1 MKRCIF
7 VTSNQN
13 NPNHYMKYKLLCLFV
28 LLSFSLSDL
37 YADIELSSK
46 QMRTSDGLPSNS
58 VRCMFQDSKGFLWL
72 GTLDGL
78 TRYDGN
84 TFLTYQ
90 LESGKHDQI
99 SLADNRIKHVAEDK
113 NGFLWI
119 KTVPELFSCYDL
131 QKACFVDFTGT
142 GSDGENYSEIFMSSN
157 GDVWLWHRRN
167 GVRQIVCEDDRT
179 MTSVKFRTKFGNLP
193 DDRIKFINEDSSGR
207 IWIGTMQGLAS
218 VYKGKVEFIDRKL
231 NFSSSFPHGE
241 DMYFLTKSG
250 DVYRCVNGS
259 KKIDCLASLSAIAG
273 NTSVSTHS
281 LIKDKWVIFT
291 SSEGVYEFDF
301 QNFQITPCREL
312 KINNG
317 KVIHDNYGDCWAYNN
332 TGRIYYINSKSGEI
346 KDFQL
351 IPEEKMK
358 YIDYERYHVVRDD
371 RGIVW
376 ISTYGNGLFTYDI
389 QEDRLEHFVSE
400 GKNAGP
406 IGSDFLLCLMKDRT
420 GGIWVSSEYS
430 GLSHISISNKG
441 ITHVYPESPDVFDRS
456 NTIRLLTKMSNGDIW
471 AGTRRGGLYNYDS
484 HLKTKID
491 NHYLPYNIYA
501 ISEDSRG
508 NIWMG
513 TRGDGLKIGDTW
525 YKRDPSNLFALSHS
539 NIYSILRDKKNRM
552 WVGTFGGGLE
562 LAEPTEKGQYK
573 FRHFFQGKKYG
584 LQIVRVMTEDEKGM
598 IWMGTSEGI
607 CIFHPDSLIANEDNY
622 HLFSY
627 TDGNFCSNEIRCLF
641 RDSKGRMWVGTSGAG
656 LNLCELT
663 DDCQSLKYTH
673 YGIAE
678 GLVNNM
684 VQSILEDHSGQ
695 LWIATE
701 YGISRFNPNS
711 HSFEN
716 YFFSSYTLGN
726 VYSENSA
733 CMGADGKLIFGT
745 NYGLTII
752 DPKKIPTERLLSPI
766 VITGLSVNGIQVKP
780 NMPGSP
786 LQESLAYSDKI
797 TLKYFQ
803 NSFMLDFSTLDYSD
817 NGQIKY
823 MYWLENYDKGWNVPS
838 SLSFATYKY
847 LEPGSY
853 IFHVKYCD
861 GAGIW
866 NDTETTLKIVIVP
879 PFWKTNWAMLG
890 YFILILIALYF
901 TYRIIFNFNRLR
913 NRINVEK
920 QLTEYK
926 LVFFTNISHE
936 FRTPLTLILGQ
947 IEVLMQMDLGTTIYN
962 RILRIYKNAWHMR
975 NLISELLDFRKQEQG
990 YLKLKVEEQNL
1001 VTFTRQIYMCFYE
1014 YAQKKEITYR
1024 FDNVEETISV
1034 WFDSKQLQKVI
1045 FNLLSN
1051 AFKYTPNKGSIR
1063 VEVRMLASQAIV
1075 SVCDTGVGIPEEH
1088 ISKIFERFYQTD
1100 NSSSF
1105 TLGTG
1110 IGLALAKG
1118 IMNMHHGK
1126 IDVES
1131 TVGKGTKFT
1140 LSLPLGNRHFSDEE
1154 MATVESRESVII
1166 SEAVPMLP
1174 FEQIMDVEE
1183 EKTKVQENIKEED
1196 KPIILLVDDNEELLS
1211 MLEDLFL
1218 PIYKVYIAHDGR
1230 EGLEMAR
1237 QIQPDLIISDVMM
1250 PEMSGKELCYK
1261 IKTNVE
1267 LSHISVVLLTAQT
1280 SVEYVVEGLMFG
1292 ADDYVTKPFN
1302 VKVLIARCN
1311 NLIKNKKRLIA
1322 HYAGKTI
1329 TESPVTEAIN
1339 ERDKELLA
1347 KCVNIIKE
1355 NFENPAFD
1363 VTALASE
1370 LCVGRSK
1377 LYMQFKQMTGLTPNE
1392 FILKIKLDEAMSL
1405 LKNHPELNISEISIR
1420 LGFSSPR
1427 YFSKSFKAFFGVAPQ
1442 TVRSRKKE

>member
-1 MKRCIF
+1 MEDCGFVQREVNCYNADTGIFTRYQHRKGDASSVGSNNLKSIFYRKENERLYVGAHLGGIF
-7 VTSNQN
+7 VLDLKSNKGHTLHNIVGDPTSLPHEIVNDIQEYKDGLALLTQGGVAFMDPVTEKFSPLSN
-13 NPNHYMKYKLLCLFV
+13 DVNVRKLLNKR
-28 LLSFSLSDL
+28 
-37 YADIELSSK
+37 YAFE
-46 QMRTSDGLPSNS
+46 
-58 VRCMFQDSKGFLWL
+58 
-72 GTLDGL
+72 
-78 TRYDGN
+78 
-84 TFLTYQ
+84 TFLID
-90 LESGKHDQI
+90 S
-99 SLADNRIKHVAEDK
+99 
-113 NGFLWI
+113 
-119 KTVPELFSCYDL
+119 
-131 QKACFVDFTGT
+131 
-142 GSDGENYSEIFMSSN
+142 
-157 GDVWLWHRRN
+157 
-167 GVRQIVCEDDRT
+167 RQR
-179 MTSVKFRTKFGNLP
+179 M
-193 DDRIKFINEDSSGR
+193 
-207 IWIGTMQGLAS
+207 WLAS
-218 VYKGKVEFIDRKL
+218 VNGGVICVDLPSSKITEYAMDTNNPSSIGRFKVV
-231 NFSSSFPHGE
+231 H
-241 DMYFLTKSG
+241 
-250 DVYRCVNGS
+250 
-259 KKIDCLASLSAIAG
+259 
-273 NTSVSTHS
+273 
-281 LIKDKWVIFT
+281 IF
-291 SSEGVYEFDF
+291 
-301 QNFQITPCREL
+301 
-312 KINNG
+312 
-317 KVIHDNYGDCWAYNN
+317 
-332 TGRIYYINSKSGEI
+332 
-346 KDFQL
+346 
-351 IPEEKMK
+351 
-358 YIDYERYHVVRDD
+358 
-371 RGIVW
+371 
-376 ISTYGNGLFTYDI
+376 
-389 QEDRLEHFVSE
+389 
-400 GKNAGP
+400 
-406 IGSDFLLCLMKDRT
+406 
-420 GGIWVSSEYS
+420 
-430 GLSHISISNKG
+430 
-441 ITHVYPESPDVFDRS
+441 
-456 NTIRLLTKMSNGDIW
+456 
-471 AGTRRGGLYNYDS
+471 
-484 HLKTKID
+484 
-491 NHYLPYNIYA
+491 
-501 ISEDSRG
+501 EDSRG
-508 NIWMG
+508 SVFFCTIGSGIYEYQEGEQSFKSYSTSNQCLPSDYCYYICESVEDHRLFILHG
-513 TRGDGLKIGDTW
+513 KGL
-525 YKRDPSNLFALSHS
+525 
-539 NIYSILRDKKNRM
+539 SIFNR
-552 WVGTFGGGLE
+552 
-562 LAEPTEKGQYK
+562 EKGE
-573 FRHFFQGKKYG
+573 
-584 LQIVRVMTEDEKGM
+584 VENT
-598 IWMGTSEGI
+598 
-607 CIFHPDSLIANEDNY
+607 Y
-622 HLFSY
+622 HLFNQTYSQGSALY
-627 TDGNFCSNEIRCLF
+627 LDKNGTLFISGTNGLALFQKQSLYALPSKNLLNFDKLFIFNEEICPN
-641 RDSKGRMWVGTSGAG
+641 DQSGI
-656 LNLCELT
+656 LT
-663 DDCQSLKYTH
+663 DILAKTSDIYLSYKQNNITVEFASFNYNNDRNRLFEYRLEGFDKAWTQTTGTTITYTNLPPGE
-673 YGIAE
+673 Y
-678 GLVNNM
+678 
-684 VQSILEDHSGQ
+684 ILRARPLAGKENLDEEVHLNIHVSAPFY
-695 LWIATE
+695 ATVWA
-701 YGISRFNPNS
+701 
-711 HSFEN
+711 
-716 YFFSSYTLGN
+716 YFFYLLCLLGVMIAFIRFKTRQAALKSSL
-726 VYSENSA
+726 E
-733 CMGADGKLIFGT
+733 F
-745 NYGLTII
+745 
-752 DPKKIPTERLLSPI
+752 ERKEKERIEEL
-766 VITGLSVNGIQVKP
+766 NQVK
-780 NMPGSP
+780 
-786 LQESLAYSDKI
+786 
-797 TLKYFQ
+797 
-803 NSFMLDFSTLDYSD
+803 
-817 NGQIKY
+817 
-823 MYWLENYDKGWNVPS
+823 
-838 SLSFATYKY
+838 
-847 LEPGSY
+847 
-853 IFHVKYCD
+853 
-861 GAGIW
+861 
-866 NDTETTLKIVIVP
+866 
-879 PFWKTNWAMLG
+879 
-890 YFILILIALYF
+890 
-901 TYRIIFNFNRLR
+901 LR
-913 NRINVEK
+913 
-920 QLTEYK
+920 
-926 LVFFTNISHE
+926 FFTNISHE

-1001 VTFTRQIYMCFYE
+1001 VAFTRQIYMCFYE

-1261 IKTNVE
+1261 IKTNVK

>member
-1 MKRCIF
+1 M
-7 VTSNQN
+7 VMAEAT
-13 NPNHYMKYKLLCLFV
+13 NHYFKHLGV
-28 LLSFSLSDL
+28 
-37 YADIELSSK
+37 
-46 QMRTSDGLPSNS
+46 SDGLSQVCIPSIY
-58 VRCMFQDSKGFLWL
+58 QDELGAVWL
-72 GTLDGL
+72 GTTEGLNRYNGKDVKVFQPSESNHGL
-78 TRYDGN
+78 TNNEINELCG
-84 TFLTYQ
+84 
-90 LESGKHDQI
+90 
-99 SLADNRIKHVAEDK
+99 DK
-113 NGFLWI
+113 NGRMYIRSGNDLIKLDIYTEQFTCLRQKGVYGLFCKKDTLWVSCADGI
-119 KTVPELFSCYDL
+119 YYYTGQGTELTFFARVQKGFVGRALYVDKETVWVVTRKYLVAISREDPLR
-131 QKACFVDFTGT
+131 Q
-142 GSDGENYSEIFMSSN
+142 EILLTL
-157 GDVWLWHRRN
+157 D
-167 GVRQIVCEDDRT
+167 
-179 MTSVKFRTKFGNLP
+179 KGNCILG
-193 DDRIKFINEDSSGR
+193 DSSGNIWVGAWNGLYR
-207 IWIGTMQGLAS
+207 ISPNRETTAYVSHSGM
-218 VYKGKVEFIDRKL
+218 
-231 NFSSSFPHGE
+231 GE
-241 DMYFLTKSG
+241 LSDNQ
-250 DVYRCVNGS
+250 VRCVLE
-259 KKIDCLASLSAIAG
+259 D
-273 NTSVSTHS
+273 
-281 LIKDKWVIFT
+281 
-291 SSEGVYEFDF
+291 DF
-301 QNFQITPCREL
+301 
-312 KINNG
+312 K
-317 KVIHDNYGDCWAYNN
+317 
-332 TGRIYYINSKSGEI
+332 
-346 KDFQL
+346 
-351 IPEEKMK
+351 
-358 YIDYERYHVVRDD
+358 
-371 RGIVW
+371 
-376 ISTYGNGLFTYDI
+376 
-389 QEDRLEHFVSE
+389 
-400 GKNAGP
+400 
-406 IGSDFLLCLMKDRT
+406 
-420 GGIWVSSEYS
+420 
-430 GLSHISISNKG
+430 HI
-441 ITHVYPESPDVFDRS
+441 
-456 NTIRLLTKMSNGDIW
+456 
-471 AGTRRGGLYNYDS
+471 
-484 HLKTKID
+484 
-491 NHYLPYNIYA
+491 
-501 ISEDSRG
+501 
-508 NIWMG
+508 
-513 TRGDGLKIGDTW
+513 
-525 YKRDPSNLFALSHS
+525 
-539 NIYSILRDKKNRM
+539 
-552 WVGTFGGGLE
+552 WVGTFKGIDCYDPVTDTWSHYTRYGSSSNSLSHTSILSLHKDMQGNIWVGTYYGGVNVFNPDKNNHSFYCAEPLREDCLSFPVVGKMTEDSAGNVWICTEGGGLNCYHGDTGVFSRYMYHKGDQGTLGSNNVKSIFYRKE
-562 LAEPTEKGQYK
+562 NNRLYAGTHLGGLFVLDLKSNKGHTLHHVTGDPASLPHEIVNDIQEYKDGIAMLTQGGPVFFDPVTEKFSPLTDDPSVQKLISREYAFETFLIDSRHRMWLAVGGGGIVCVNLSSSKVTQY
-573 FRHFFQGKKYG
+573 
-584 LQIVRVMTEDEKGM
+584 MADSEKDTLTVGRYK
-598 IWMGTSEGI
+598 TVH
-607 CIFHPDSLIANEDNY
+607 IFEDNKGDIYFSTIGAGIFKYQEKQDTFKSYGTTNGVLPSNYCYYICESARDNCLLVLHGKGLSIFDREKEVTEETY
-622 HLFSY
+622 HLFRQTYNLGSALY
-627 TDGNFCSNEIRCLF
+627 RSKNGIIYISGTNGLAMFQERSFYESQVKSFLNFDKLFIFNEEICPN
-641 RDSKGRMWVGTSGAG
+641 DQSGI
-656 LNLCELT
+656 LT
-663 DDCQSLKYTH
+663 DILAKTSDIYLSYKQNNITVEFASFNYNNDRNRLFEYRLEGFDKAWTQTTGTTITYTNLPPGEYILRARSLAGKENLDEEVHLNIHVSAPFY
-673 YGIAE
+673 
-678 GLVNNM
+678 
-684 VQSILEDHSGQ
+684 
-695 LWIATE
+695 ATVWA
-701 YGISRFNPNS
+701 
-711 HSFEN
+711 
-716 YFFSSYTLGN
+716 YFFYLLCLLGVMIAFIRFKTRQAALKSSL
-726 VYSENSA
+726 E
-733 CMGADGKLIFGT
+733 F
-745 NYGLTII
+745 
-752 DPKKIPTERLLSPI
+752 ERKEKERIEEL
-766 VITGLSVNGIQVKP
+766 NQVK
-780 NMPGSP
+780 
-786 LQESLAYSDKI
+786 
-797 TLKYFQ
+797 
-803 NSFMLDFSTLDYSD
+803 
-817 NGQIKY
+817 
-823 MYWLENYDKGWNVPS
+823 
-838 SLSFATYKY
+838 
-847 LEPGSY
+847 
-853 IFHVKYCD
+853 
-861 GAGIW
+861 
-866 NDTETTLKIVIVP
+866 
-879 PFWKTNWAMLG
+879 
-890 YFILILIALYF
+890 
-901 TYRIIFNFNRLR
+901 LR
-913 NRINVEK
+913 
-920 QLTEYK
+920 
-926 LVFFTNISHE
+926 FFTNISHE

-1118 IMNMHHGK
+1118 IMDMHHGK

-1218 PIYKVYIAHDGR
+1218 PTYKVYIAHDGR

>member
-1 MKRCIF
+1 M
-7 VTSNQN
+7 
-13 NPNHYMKYKLLCLFV
+13 
-28 LLSFSLSDL
+28 
-37 YADIELSSK
+37 A
-46 QMRTSDGLPSNS
+46 
-58 VRCMFQDSKGFLWL
+58 
-72 GTLDGL
+72 
-78 TRYDGN
+78 
-84 TFLTYQ
+84 
-90 LESGKHDQI
+90 
-99 SLADNRIKHVAEDK
+99 
-113 NGFLWI
+113 
-119 KTVPELFSCYDL
+119 
-131 QKACFVDFTGT
+131 
-142 GSDGENYSEIFMSSN
+142 
-157 GDVWLWHRRN
+157 
-167 GVRQIVCEDDRT
+167 
-179 MTSVKFRTKFGNLP
+179 
-193 DDRIKFINEDSSGR
+193 EDSSGR
-207 IWIGTMQGLAS
+207 LWICTEGGGLNCYNADTGIFTRYQHRKGDASSVGSNNLKSIFYRKENERLYVGAHLGGIFVLDLKSNKGHTLHNIVGDPTSLPHEIVNDIQEYKDGLALLTQGGVAFMDPVTEKFSPLSNDVNVRKLLNKRYAFETFLIDSRQRMWLAS
-218 VYKGKVEFIDRKL
+218 VNGGVICVDLPSSKITEYAMDTNNPSSIGRFKVV
-231 NFSSSFPHGE
+231 H
-241 DMYFLTKSG
+241 
-250 DVYRCVNGS
+250 
-259 KKIDCLASLSAIAG
+259 
-273 NTSVSTHS
+273 
-281 LIKDKWVIFT
+281 IF
-291 SSEGVYEFDF
+291 
-301 QNFQITPCREL
+301 
-312 KINNG
+312 
-317 KVIHDNYGDCWAYNN
+317 
-332 TGRIYYINSKSGEI
+332 
-346 KDFQL
+346 
-351 IPEEKMK
+351 
-358 YIDYERYHVVRDD
+358 
-371 RGIVW
+371 
-376 ISTYGNGLFTYDI
+376 
-389 QEDRLEHFVSE
+389 
-400 GKNAGP
+400 
-406 IGSDFLLCLMKDRT
+406 
-420 GGIWVSSEYS
+420 
-430 GLSHISISNKG
+430 
-441 ITHVYPESPDVFDRS
+441 
-456 NTIRLLTKMSNGDIW
+456 
-471 AGTRRGGLYNYDS
+471 
-484 HLKTKID
+484 
-491 NHYLPYNIYA
+491 
-501 ISEDSRG
+501 EDSRG
-508 NIWMG
+508 SVFFCTIGSGIYEYQEGEQSFKSYSTSNQCLPSDYCYYICESVEDHRLFILHG
-513 TRGDGLKIGDTW
+513 KGL
-525 YKRDPSNLFALSHS
+525 
-539 NIYSILRDKKNRM
+539 SIFNR
-552 WVGTFGGGLE
+552 
-562 LAEPTEKGQYK
+562 EKGE
-573 FRHFFQGKKYG
+573 
-584 LQIVRVMTEDEKGM
+584 VENT
-598 IWMGTSEGI
+598 
-607 CIFHPDSLIANEDNY
+607 Y
-622 HLFSY
+622 HLFNQTYSQGSALY
-627 TDGNFCSNEIRCLF
+627 LDKNGTLFISGTNGLALFQKQSLYALPSKNLLNFDKLFIFNEEICPN
-641 RDSKGRMWVGTSGAG
+641 DQSGI
-656 LNLCELT
+656 LT
-663 DDCQSLKYTH
+663 DILAKTSDIYLSYKQNNITVEFASFNYNNDRNRLFEYRLEGFDKAWTQTTGTTITYTNLPPGE
-673 YGIAE
+673 Y
-678 GLVNNM
+678 
-684 VQSILEDHSGQ
+684 ILRARPLAGKENLDEEVHLNIHVSAPFY
-695 LWIATE
+695 ATVWA
-701 YGISRFNPNS
+701 
-711 HSFEN
+711 
-716 YFFSSYTLGN
+716 YFFYLLCLLGVMIAFIRFKTRQAALKSSL
-726 VYSENSA
+726 E
-733 CMGADGKLIFGT
+733 F
-745 NYGLTII
+745 
-752 DPKKIPTERLLSPI
+752 ERKEKERIEEL
-766 VITGLSVNGIQVKP
+766 NQVK
-780 NMPGSP
+780 
-786 LQESLAYSDKI
+786 
-797 TLKYFQ
+797 
-803 NSFMLDFSTLDYSD
+803 
-817 NGQIKY
+817 
-823 MYWLENYDKGWNVPS
+823 
-838 SLSFATYKY
+838 
-847 LEPGSY
+847 
-853 IFHVKYCD
+853 
-861 GAGIW
+861 
-866 NDTETTLKIVIVP
+866 
-879 PFWKTNWAMLG
+879 
-890 YFILILIALYF
+890 
-901 TYRIIFNFNRLR
+901 LR
-913 NRINVEK
+913 
-920 QLTEYK
+920 
-926 LVFFTNISHE
+926 FFTNISHE

-1370 LCVGRSK
+1370 LCVGSSK

>member
-1 MKRCIF
+1 M
-7 VTSNQN
+7 
-13 NPNHYMKYKLLCLFV
+13 
-28 LLSFSLSDL
+28 
-37 YADIELSSK
+37 A
-46 QMRTSDGLPSNS
+46 
-58 VRCMFQDSKGFLWL
+58 
-72 GTLDGL
+72 
-78 TRYDGN
+78 
-84 TFLTYQ
+84 
-90 LESGKHDQI
+90 
-99 SLADNRIKHVAEDK
+99 
-113 NGFLWI
+113 
-119 KTVPELFSCYDL
+119 
-131 QKACFVDFTGT
+131 
-142 GSDGENYSEIFMSSN
+142 
-157 GDVWLWHRRN
+157 
-167 GVRQIVCEDDRT
+167 
-179 MTSVKFRTKFGNLP
+179 
-193 DDRIKFINEDSSGR
+193 EDSSGR
-207 IWIGTMQGLAS
+207 LWICTEGGGLNCYNADTGIFTRYQHRKGDASSVGSNNLKSIFYRKENERLYVGAHLGGIFVLDLKSNKGHTLHNIVGDPTSLPHEIVNDIQEYKDGLALLTQGGVAFMDPVTEKFSPLSNDVNVRKLLNKRYAFETFLIDSRQRMWLAS
-218 VYKGKVEFIDRKL
+218 VNGGVICVDLPSSKITEYAMDTNNPSSIGRFKVV
-231 NFSSSFPHGE
+231 H
-241 DMYFLTKSG
+241 
-250 DVYRCVNGS
+250 
-259 KKIDCLASLSAIAG
+259 
-273 NTSVSTHS
+273 
-281 LIKDKWVIFT
+281 IF
-291 SSEGVYEFDF
+291 
-301 QNFQITPCREL
+301 
-312 KINNG
+312 
-317 KVIHDNYGDCWAYNN
+317 
-332 TGRIYYINSKSGEI
+332 
-346 KDFQL
+346 
-351 IPEEKMK
+351 
-358 YIDYERYHVVRDD
+358 
-371 RGIVW
+371 
-376 ISTYGNGLFTYDI
+376 
-389 QEDRLEHFVSE
+389 
-400 GKNAGP
+400 
-406 IGSDFLLCLMKDRT
+406 
-420 GGIWVSSEYS
+420 
-430 GLSHISISNKG
+430 
-441 ITHVYPESPDVFDRS
+441 
-456 NTIRLLTKMSNGDIW
+456 
-471 AGTRRGGLYNYDS
+471 
-484 HLKTKID
+484 
-491 NHYLPYNIYA
+491 
-501 ISEDSRG
+501 EDSRG
-508 NIWMG
+508 SVFFCTIGSGIYEYQEGEQSFKSYSTSNQCLPSDYCYYICESVEDHRLFILHG
-513 TRGDGLKIGDTW
+513 KGL
-525 YKRDPSNLFALSHS
+525 
-539 NIYSILRDKKNRM
+539 SIFNR
-552 WVGTFGGGLE
+552 
-562 LAEPTEKGQYK
+562 EKGE
-573 FRHFFQGKKYG
+573 
-584 LQIVRVMTEDEKGM
+584 VENT
-598 IWMGTSEGI
+598 
-607 CIFHPDSLIANEDNY
+607 Y
-622 HLFSY
+622 HLFNQTYSQGSALY
-627 TDGNFCSNEIRCLF
+627 LDKNGTLFISGTNGLALFQKQSLYALPSKSLLNFDKLFIFNEEICPN
-641 RDSKGRMWVGTSGAG
+641 DQSGI
-656 LNLCELT
+656 LT
-663 DDCQSLKYTH
+663 DILAKTSDIYLSYKQNNITVEFASFNYNNDRNRLFEYRLEGFDKAWAQTTGTTITYTNLPPGE
-673 YGIAE
+673 Y
-678 GLVNNM
+678 
-684 VQSILEDHSGQ
+684 ILRARPLAGKENLDEEVHLNIHVSAPFY
-695 LWIATE
+695 ATVWA
-701 YGISRFNPNS
+701 
-711 HSFEN
+711 
-716 YFFSSYTLGN
+716 YFFYLLCLLGVMIAFIRFKTRQAALKSSL
-726 VYSENSA
+726 E
-733 CMGADGKLIFGT
+733 F
-745 NYGLTII
+745 
-752 DPKKIPTERLLSPI
+752 ERKEKERIEEL
-766 VITGLSVNGIQVKP
+766 NQVK
-780 NMPGSP
+780 
-786 LQESLAYSDKI
+786 
-797 TLKYFQ
+797 
-803 NSFMLDFSTLDYSD
+803 
-817 NGQIKY
+817 
-823 MYWLENYDKGWNVPS
+823 
-838 SLSFATYKY
+838 
-847 LEPGSY
+847 
-853 IFHVKYCD
+853 
-861 GAGIW
+861 
-866 NDTETTLKIVIVP
+866 
-879 PFWKTNWAMLG
+879 
-890 YFILILIALYF
+890 
-901 TYRIIFNFNRLR
+901 LR
-913 NRINVEK
+913 
-920 QLTEYK
+920 
-926 LVFFTNISHE
+926 FFTNISHE

-1267 LSHISVVLLTAQT
+1267 LSHISVILLTAQT

>member
-1 MKRCIF
+1 MYLDKNGTLFISGTNGLALFQKQSLYALPSKSLLNFDKLFIF
-7 VTSNQN
+7 NEEICPNDQSGILTDILAKTSDIYLSYKQN
-13 NPNHYMKYKLLCLFV
+13 NITVEFASFNYNNDRNRLFEYRLEGFDKAWTQTTGTTITYTNLPPGEYILRARPLAGKENLDEEVHLNIHVSAPFYATVWAYFFYLLCLLGVMIAFIRFKTRQAA
-28 LLSFSLSDL
+28 LKSSLEFERKEKER
-37 YADIELSSK
+37 IE
-46 QMRTSDGLPSNS
+46 
-58 VRCMFQDSKGFLWL
+58 
-72 GTLDGL
+72 
-78 TRYDGN
+78 
-84 TFLTYQ
+84 
-90 LESGKHDQI
+90 
-99 SLADNRIKHVAEDK
+99 
-113 NGFLWI
+113 
-119 KTVPELFSCYDL
+119 EL
-131 QKACFVDFTGT
+131 
-142 GSDGENYSEIFMSSN
+142 N
-157 GDVWLWHRRN
+157 
-167 GVRQIVCEDDRT
+167 
-179 MTSVKFRTKFGNLP
+179 
-193 DDRIKFINEDSSGR
+193 
-207 IWIGTMQGLAS
+207 
-218 VYKGKVEFIDRKL
+218 
-231 NFSSSFPHGE
+231 
-241 DMYFLTKSG
+241 
-250 DVYRCVNGS
+250 
-259 KKIDCLASLSAIAG
+259 
-273 NTSVSTHS
+273 
-281 LIKDKWVIFT
+281 
-291 SSEGVYEFDF
+291 
-301 QNFQITPCREL
+301 
-312 KINNG
+312 
-317 KVIHDNYGDCWAYNN
+317 
-332 TGRIYYINSKSGEI
+332 
-346 KDFQL
+346 
-351 IPEEKMK
+351 
-358 YIDYERYHVVRDD
+358 
-371 RGIVW
+371 
-376 ISTYGNGLFTYDI
+376 
-389 QEDRLEHFVSE
+389 
-400 GKNAGP
+400 
-406 IGSDFLLCLMKDRT
+406 
-420 GGIWVSSEYS
+420 
-430 GLSHISISNKG
+430 
-441 ITHVYPESPDVFDRS
+441 
-456 NTIRLLTKMSNGDIW
+456 
-471 AGTRRGGLYNYDS
+471 
-484 HLKTKID
+484 
-491 NHYLPYNIYA
+491 
-501 ISEDSRG
+501 
-508 NIWMG
+508 
-513 TRGDGLKIGDTW
+513 
-525 YKRDPSNLFALSHS
+525 
-539 NIYSILRDKKNRM
+539 
-552 WVGTFGGGLE
+552 
-562 LAEPTEKGQYK
+562 
-573 FRHFFQGKKYG
+573 
-584 LQIVRVMTEDEKGM
+584 
-598 IWMGTSEGI
+598 
-607 CIFHPDSLIANEDNY
+607 
-622 HLFSY
+622 
-627 TDGNFCSNEIRCLF
+627 
-641 RDSKGRMWVGTSGAG
+641 
-656 LNLCELT
+656 
-663 DDCQSLKYTH
+663 
-673 YGIAE
+673 
-678 GLVNNM
+678 
-684 VQSILEDHSGQ
+684 
-695 LWIATE
+695 
-701 YGISRFNPNS
+701 
-711 HSFEN
+711 
-716 YFFSSYTLGN
+716 
-726 VYSENSA
+726 
-733 CMGADGKLIFGT
+733 
-745 NYGLTII
+745 
-752 DPKKIPTERLLSPI
+752 
-766 VITGLSVNGIQVKP
+766 QVK
-780 NMPGSP
+780 
-786 LQESLAYSDKI
+786 
-797 TLKYFQ
+797 
-803 NSFMLDFSTLDYSD
+803 
-817 NGQIKY
+817 
-823 MYWLENYDKGWNVPS
+823 
-838 SLSFATYKY
+838 
-847 LEPGSY
+847 
-853 IFHVKYCD
+853 
-861 GAGIW
+861 
-866 NDTETTLKIVIVP
+866 
-879 PFWKTNWAMLG
+879 
-890 YFILILIALYF
+890 
-901 TYRIIFNFNRLR
+901 LR
-913 NRINVEK
+913 
-920 QLTEYK
+920 
-926 LVFFTNISHE
+926 FFTNISHE

-1267 LSHISVVLLTAQT
+1267 LSHISVILLTAQT

>member
-1 MKRCIF
+1 MNFDILFIF
-7 VTSNQN
+7 NEEICPNDQSGILTDILAKTSDIYLSYKQN
-13 NPNHYMKYKLLCLFV
+13 NITVEFASFNYNNDRNRLFEYRLEGFDKAWTQTTGTTITYTNLPPGEYILRARPLAGKENLDEEVHLNIHVSAPFYATVWAYFFYLLCLLGVMIAFIRFKTRQAA
-28 LLSFSLSDL
+28 LKSSLEFERKEKER
-37 YADIELSSK
+37 IE
-46 QMRTSDGLPSNS
+46 
-58 VRCMFQDSKGFLWL
+58 
-72 GTLDGL
+72 
-78 TRYDGN
+78 
-84 TFLTYQ
+84 
-90 LESGKHDQI
+90 
-99 SLADNRIKHVAEDK
+99 
-113 NGFLWI
+113 
-119 KTVPELFSCYDL
+119 EL
-131 QKACFVDFTGT
+131 
-142 GSDGENYSEIFMSSN
+142 N
-157 GDVWLWHRRN
+157 
-167 GVRQIVCEDDRT
+167 
-179 MTSVKFRTKFGNLP
+179 
-193 DDRIKFINEDSSGR
+193 
-207 IWIGTMQGLAS
+207 
-218 VYKGKVEFIDRKL
+218 
-231 NFSSSFPHGE
+231 
-241 DMYFLTKSG
+241 
-250 DVYRCVNGS
+250 
-259 KKIDCLASLSAIAG
+259 
-273 NTSVSTHS
+273 
-281 LIKDKWVIFT
+281 
-291 SSEGVYEFDF
+291 
-301 QNFQITPCREL
+301 
-312 KINNG
+312 
-317 KVIHDNYGDCWAYNN
+317 
-332 TGRIYYINSKSGEI
+332 
-346 KDFQL
+346 
-351 IPEEKMK
+351 
-358 YIDYERYHVVRDD
+358 
-371 RGIVW
+371 
-376 ISTYGNGLFTYDI
+376 
-389 QEDRLEHFVSE
+389 
-400 GKNAGP
+400 
-406 IGSDFLLCLMKDRT
+406 
-420 GGIWVSSEYS
+420 
-430 GLSHISISNKG
+430 
-441 ITHVYPESPDVFDRS
+441 
-456 NTIRLLTKMSNGDIW
+456 
-471 AGTRRGGLYNYDS
+471 
-484 HLKTKID
+484 
-491 NHYLPYNIYA
+491 
-501 ISEDSRG
+501 
-508 NIWMG
+508 
-513 TRGDGLKIGDTW
+513 
-525 YKRDPSNLFALSHS
+525 
-539 NIYSILRDKKNRM
+539 
-552 WVGTFGGGLE
+552 
-562 LAEPTEKGQYK
+562 
-573 FRHFFQGKKYG
+573 
-584 LQIVRVMTEDEKGM
+584 
-598 IWMGTSEGI
+598 
-607 CIFHPDSLIANEDNY
+607 
-622 HLFSY
+622 
-627 TDGNFCSNEIRCLF
+627 
-641 RDSKGRMWVGTSGAG
+641 
-656 LNLCELT
+656 
-663 DDCQSLKYTH
+663 
-673 YGIAE
+673 
-678 GLVNNM
+678 
-684 VQSILEDHSGQ
+684 
-695 LWIATE
+695 
-701 YGISRFNPNS
+701 
-711 HSFEN
+711 
-716 YFFSSYTLGN
+716 
-726 VYSENSA
+726 
-733 CMGADGKLIFGT
+733 
-745 NYGLTII
+745 
-752 DPKKIPTERLLSPI
+752 
-766 VITGLSVNGIQVKP
+766 QVK
-780 NMPGSP
+780 
-786 LQESLAYSDKI
+786 
-797 TLKYFQ
+797 
-803 NSFMLDFSTLDYSD
+803 
-817 NGQIKY
+817 
-823 MYWLENYDKGWNVPS
+823 
-838 SLSFATYKY
+838 
-847 LEPGSY
+847 
-853 IFHVKYCD
+853 
-861 GAGIW
+861 
-866 NDTETTLKIVIVP
+866 
-879 PFWKTNWAMLG
+879 
-890 YFILILIALYF
+890 
-901 TYRIIFNFNRLR
+901 LR
-913 NRINVEK
+913 
-920 QLTEYK
+920 
-926 LVFFTNISHE
+926 FFTNISHE

-1280 SVEYVVEGLMFG
+1280 SVEYDVEGLKFG

>member
-1 MKRCIF
+1 MGSNNLKSIFYRKENERLYVGAHLGGIF
-7 VTSNQN
+7 VLDLKSNKGHTLHNIVGDPTSLPHEIVNDIQEYKDGLALLTQGGVAFMDPVTEKFSPLSN
-13 NPNHYMKYKLLCLFV
+13 DVNVRKLLNKR
-28 LLSFSLSDL
+28 
-37 YADIELSSK
+37 YAFE
-46 QMRTSDGLPSNS
+46 
-58 VRCMFQDSKGFLWL
+58 
-72 GTLDGL
+72 
-78 TRYDGN
+78 
-84 TFLTYQ
+84 TFLID
-90 LESGKHDQI
+90 S
-99 SLADNRIKHVAEDK
+99 
-113 NGFLWI
+113 
-119 KTVPELFSCYDL
+119 
-131 QKACFVDFTGT
+131 
-142 GSDGENYSEIFMSSN
+142 
-157 GDVWLWHRRN
+157 
-167 GVRQIVCEDDRT
+167 RQR
-179 MTSVKFRTKFGNLP
+179 M
-193 DDRIKFINEDSSGR
+193 
-207 IWIGTMQGLAS
+207 WLAS
-218 VYKGKVEFIDRKL
+218 VNGGVICVDLPSSKITEYAMDTNNPSSIGRFKVV
-231 NFSSSFPHGE
+231 H
-241 DMYFLTKSG
+241 
-250 DVYRCVNGS
+250 
-259 KKIDCLASLSAIAG
+259 
-273 NTSVSTHS
+273 
-281 LIKDKWVIFT
+281 IF
-291 SSEGVYEFDF
+291 
-301 QNFQITPCREL
+301 
-312 KINNG
+312 
-317 KVIHDNYGDCWAYNN
+317 
-332 TGRIYYINSKSGEI
+332 
-346 KDFQL
+346 
-351 IPEEKMK
+351 
-358 YIDYERYHVVRDD
+358 
-371 RGIVW
+371 
-376 ISTYGNGLFTYDI
+376 
-389 QEDRLEHFVSE
+389 
-400 GKNAGP
+400 
-406 IGSDFLLCLMKDRT
+406 
-420 GGIWVSSEYS
+420 
-430 GLSHISISNKG
+430 
-441 ITHVYPESPDVFDRS
+441 
-456 NTIRLLTKMSNGDIW
+456 
-471 AGTRRGGLYNYDS
+471 
-484 HLKTKID
+484 
-491 NHYLPYNIYA
+491 
-501 ISEDSRG
+501 EDSRG
-508 NIWMG
+508 SVFFCTIGSGIYEYQEGEQSFKSYSTSNQCLPSDYCYYICESVEDHRLFILHG
-513 TRGDGLKIGDTW
+513 KGL
-525 YKRDPSNLFALSHS
+525 
-539 NIYSILRDKKNRM
+539 SIFNR
-552 WVGTFGGGLE
+552 
-562 LAEPTEKGQYK
+562 EKGE
-573 FRHFFQGKKYG
+573 
-584 LQIVRVMTEDEKGM
+584 VENT
-598 IWMGTSEGI
+598 
-607 CIFHPDSLIANEDNY
+607 Y
-622 HLFSY
+622 HLFNQTYSQGSALY
-627 TDGNFCSNEIRCLF
+627 LDKNGTLFISGTNGLALFQKQSLYALPSKNLLNFDKLFIFNEEICPN
-641 RDSKGRMWVGTSGAG
+641 DQSGI
-656 LNLCELT
+656 LT
-663 DDCQSLKYTH
+663 DILAKTSDIYLSYKQNNITVEFASFNYNNDRNRLFEYRLEGFDKAWTQTTGTTITYTNLPPGE
-673 YGIAE
+673 Y
-678 GLVNNM
+678 
-684 VQSILEDHSGQ
+684 ILRARPLAGKENLDEEVHLNIHVSAPFY
-695 LWIATE
+695 ATVWA
-701 YGISRFNPNS
+701 
-711 HSFEN
+711 
-716 YFFSSYTLGN
+716 YFFYLLCLLGVMIAFIRFKTRQAALKSSL
-726 VYSENSA
+726 E
-733 CMGADGKLIFGT
+733 F
-745 NYGLTII
+745 
-752 DPKKIPTERLLSPI
+752 ERKEKERIEEL
-766 VITGLSVNGIQVKP
+766 NQVK
-780 NMPGSP
+780 
-786 LQESLAYSDKI
+786 
-797 TLKYFQ
+797 
-803 NSFMLDFSTLDYSD
+803 
-817 NGQIKY
+817 
-823 MYWLENYDKGWNVPS
+823 
-838 SLSFATYKY
+838 
-847 LEPGSY
+847 
-853 IFHVKYCD
+853 
-861 GAGIW
+861 
-866 NDTETTLKIVIVP
+866 
-879 PFWKTNWAMLG
+879 
-890 YFILILIALYF
+890 
-901 TYRIIFNFNRLR
+901 LR
-913 NRINVEK
+913 
-920 QLTEYK
+920 
-926 LVFFTNISHE
+926 FFTNISHE

-962 RILRIYKNAWHMR
+962 RILRIYKNAWYMR

>member
-1 MKRCIF
+1 MYLDKNGTLFISGTNGLALFQKQSLYALPSKNLLNFDKLFIF
-7 VTSNQN
+7 NEEICPNDQSGILTDILAKTSDIYLSYKQN
-13 NPNHYMKYKLLCLFV
+13 NITVEFASFNYNNDRNRLFEYRLEGFDKAWTQTTTGTTITYTNLPPGEYILRARPLAGKENLDEEVHLNIHVSAPFYATVWAYFFYLLCLLGVMIAFIRFKTRQAA
-28 LLSFSLSDL
+28 LKSSLEFERKEKER
-37 YADIELSSK
+37 IE
-46 QMRTSDGLPSNS
+46 
-58 VRCMFQDSKGFLWL
+58 
-72 GTLDGL
+72 
-78 TRYDGN
+78 
-84 TFLTYQ
+84 
-90 LESGKHDQI
+90 
-99 SLADNRIKHVAEDK
+99 
-113 NGFLWI
+113 
-119 KTVPELFSCYDL
+119 EL
-131 QKACFVDFTGT
+131 
-142 GSDGENYSEIFMSSN
+142 N
-157 GDVWLWHRRN
+157 
-167 GVRQIVCEDDRT
+167 
-179 MTSVKFRTKFGNLP
+179 
-193 DDRIKFINEDSSGR
+193 
-207 IWIGTMQGLAS
+207 
-218 VYKGKVEFIDRKL
+218 
-231 NFSSSFPHGE
+231 
-241 DMYFLTKSG
+241 
-250 DVYRCVNGS
+250 
-259 KKIDCLASLSAIAG
+259 
-273 NTSVSTHS
+273 
-281 LIKDKWVIFT
+281 
-291 SSEGVYEFDF
+291 
-301 QNFQITPCREL
+301 
-312 KINNG
+312 
-317 KVIHDNYGDCWAYNN
+317 
-332 TGRIYYINSKSGEI
+332 
-346 KDFQL
+346 
-351 IPEEKMK
+351 
-358 YIDYERYHVVRDD
+358 
-371 RGIVW
+371 
-376 ISTYGNGLFTYDI
+376 
-389 QEDRLEHFVSE
+389 
-400 GKNAGP
+400 
-406 IGSDFLLCLMKDRT
+406 
-420 GGIWVSSEYS
+420 
-430 GLSHISISNKG
+430 
-441 ITHVYPESPDVFDRS
+441 
-456 NTIRLLTKMSNGDIW
+456 
-471 AGTRRGGLYNYDS
+471 
-484 HLKTKID
+484 
-491 NHYLPYNIYA
+491 
-501 ISEDSRG
+501 
-508 NIWMG
+508 
-513 TRGDGLKIGDTW
+513 
-525 YKRDPSNLFALSHS
+525 
-539 NIYSILRDKKNRM
+539 
-552 WVGTFGGGLE
+552 
-562 LAEPTEKGQYK
+562 
-573 FRHFFQGKKYG
+573 
-584 LQIVRVMTEDEKGM
+584 
-598 IWMGTSEGI
+598 
-607 CIFHPDSLIANEDNY
+607 
-622 HLFSY
+622 
-627 TDGNFCSNEIRCLF
+627 
-641 RDSKGRMWVGTSGAG
+641 
-656 LNLCELT
+656 
-663 DDCQSLKYTH
+663 
-673 YGIAE
+673 
-678 GLVNNM
+678 
-684 VQSILEDHSGQ
+684 
-695 LWIATE
+695 
-701 YGISRFNPNS
+701 
-711 HSFEN
+711 
-716 YFFSSYTLGN
+716 
-726 VYSENSA
+726 
-733 CMGADGKLIFGT
+733 
-745 NYGLTII
+745 
-752 DPKKIPTERLLSPI
+752 
-766 VITGLSVNGIQVKP
+766 QVK
-780 NMPGSP
+780 
-786 LQESLAYSDKI
+786 
-797 TLKYFQ
+797 
-803 NSFMLDFSTLDYSD
+803 
-817 NGQIKY
+817 
-823 MYWLENYDKGWNVPS
+823 
-838 SLSFATYKY
+838 
-847 LEPGSY
+847 
-853 IFHVKYCD
+853 
-861 GAGIW
+861 
-866 NDTETTLKIVIVP
+866 
-879 PFWKTNWAMLG
+879 
-890 YFILILIALYF
+890 
-901 TYRIIFNFNRLR
+901 LR
-913 NRINVEK
+913 
-920 QLTEYK
+920 
-926 LVFFTNISHE
+926 FFTNISHE

>member
-1 MKRCIF
+1 MCIRDR
-7 VTSNQN
+7 N
-13 NPNHYMKYKLLCLFV
+13 NITVEFASFNYNNDRNRLFEYRLEGFDKAWTQTTGTTITYTNLPPGEYILRARPLAGKENLDEEVHLNIHVSAPFYATVWAYFFYLLCLLGVMIAFIRFKTRQAA
-28 LLSFSLSDL
+28 LKSSLEFERKEKER
-37 YADIELSSK
+37 IE
-46 QMRTSDGLPSNS
+46 
-58 VRCMFQDSKGFLWL
+58 
-72 GTLDGL
+72 
-78 TRYDGN
+78 
-84 TFLTYQ
+84 
-90 LESGKHDQI
+90 
-99 SLADNRIKHVAEDK
+99 
-113 NGFLWI
+113 
-119 KTVPELFSCYDL
+119 EL
-131 QKACFVDFTGT
+131 
-142 GSDGENYSEIFMSSN
+142 N
-157 GDVWLWHRRN
+157 
-167 GVRQIVCEDDRT
+167 
-179 MTSVKFRTKFGNLP
+179 
-193 DDRIKFINEDSSGR
+193 
-207 IWIGTMQGLAS
+207 
-218 VYKGKVEFIDRKL
+218 
-231 NFSSSFPHGE
+231 
-241 DMYFLTKSG
+241 
-250 DVYRCVNGS
+250 
-259 KKIDCLASLSAIAG
+259 
-273 NTSVSTHS
+273 
-281 LIKDKWVIFT
+281 
-291 SSEGVYEFDF
+291 
-301 QNFQITPCREL
+301 
-312 KINNG
+312 
-317 KVIHDNYGDCWAYNN
+317 
-332 TGRIYYINSKSGEI
+332 
-346 KDFQL
+346 
-351 IPEEKMK
+351 
-358 YIDYERYHVVRDD
+358 
-371 RGIVW
+371 
-376 ISTYGNGLFTYDI
+376 
-389 QEDRLEHFVSE
+389 
-400 GKNAGP
+400 
-406 IGSDFLLCLMKDRT
+406 
-420 GGIWVSSEYS
+420 
-430 GLSHISISNKG
+430 
-441 ITHVYPESPDVFDRS
+441 
-456 NTIRLLTKMSNGDIW
+456 
-471 AGTRRGGLYNYDS
+471 
-484 HLKTKID
+484 
-491 NHYLPYNIYA
+491 
-501 ISEDSRG
+501 
-508 NIWMG
+508 
-513 TRGDGLKIGDTW
+513 
-525 YKRDPSNLFALSHS
+525 
-539 NIYSILRDKKNRM
+539 
-552 WVGTFGGGLE
+552 
-562 LAEPTEKGQYK
+562 
-573 FRHFFQGKKYG
+573 
-584 LQIVRVMTEDEKGM
+584 
-598 IWMGTSEGI
+598 
-607 CIFHPDSLIANEDNY
+607 
-622 HLFSY
+622 
-627 TDGNFCSNEIRCLF
+627 
-641 RDSKGRMWVGTSGAG
+641 
-656 LNLCELT
+656 
-663 DDCQSLKYTH
+663 
-673 YGIAE
+673 
-678 GLVNNM
+678 
-684 VQSILEDHSGQ
+684 
-695 LWIATE
+695 
-701 YGISRFNPNS
+701 
-711 HSFEN
+711 
-716 YFFSSYTLGN
+716 
-726 VYSENSA
+726 
-733 CMGADGKLIFGT
+733 
-745 NYGLTII
+745 
-752 DPKKIPTERLLSPI
+752 
-766 VITGLSVNGIQVKP
+766 QVK
-780 NMPGSP
+780 
-786 LQESLAYSDKI
+786 
-797 TLKYFQ
+797 
-803 NSFMLDFSTLDYSD
+803 
-817 NGQIKY
+817 
-823 MYWLENYDKGWNVPS
+823 
-838 SLSFATYKY
+838 
-847 LEPGSY
+847 
-853 IFHVKYCD
+853 
-861 GAGIW
+861 
-866 NDTETTLKIVIVP
+866 
-879 PFWKTNWAMLG
+879 
-890 YFILILIALYF
+890 
-901 TYRIIFNFNRLR
+901 LR
-913 NRINVEK
+913 
-920 QLTEYK
+920 
-926 LVFFTNISHE
+926 FFTNISHE

-1218 PIYKVYIAHDGR
+1218 PTYKVYIAHDGR

>member
-1 MKRCIF
+1 METREKQNLLTMIIIVAF
-7 VTSNQN
+7 LAIAVIVGFIIYPEIIENNKSNSLNSQSTKQTEN
-13 NPNHYMKYKLLCLFV
+13 TNITTNSTQTTGTTITYTNLPPGEYILRARPLAGKENLDEEVHLNIHVSAPFYATVWAYFFYLLCLLGVMIAFIRFKTRQAA
-28 LLSFSLSDL
+28 LKSSLEFERKEKER
-37 YADIELSSK
+37 IE
-46 QMRTSDGLPSNS
+46 
-58 VRCMFQDSKGFLWL
+58 
-72 GTLDGL
+72 
-78 TRYDGN
+78 
-84 TFLTYQ
+84 
-90 LESGKHDQI
+90 
-99 SLADNRIKHVAEDK
+99 
-113 NGFLWI
+113 
-119 KTVPELFSCYDL
+119 EL
-131 QKACFVDFTGT
+131 
-142 GSDGENYSEIFMSSN
+142 N
-157 GDVWLWHRRN
+157 
-167 GVRQIVCEDDRT
+167 
-179 MTSVKFRTKFGNLP
+179 
-193 DDRIKFINEDSSGR
+193 
-207 IWIGTMQGLAS
+207 
-218 VYKGKVEFIDRKL
+218 
-231 NFSSSFPHGE
+231 
-241 DMYFLTKSG
+241 
-250 DVYRCVNGS
+250 
-259 KKIDCLASLSAIAG
+259 
-273 NTSVSTHS
+273 
-281 LIKDKWVIFT
+281 
-291 SSEGVYEFDF
+291 
-301 QNFQITPCREL
+301 
-312 KINNG
+312 
-317 KVIHDNYGDCWAYNN
+317 
-332 TGRIYYINSKSGEI
+332 
-346 KDFQL
+346 
-351 IPEEKMK
+351 
-358 YIDYERYHVVRDD
+358 
-371 RGIVW
+371 
-376 ISTYGNGLFTYDI
+376 
-389 QEDRLEHFVSE
+389 
-400 GKNAGP
+400 
-406 IGSDFLLCLMKDRT
+406 
-420 GGIWVSSEYS
+420 
-430 GLSHISISNKG
+430 
-441 ITHVYPESPDVFDRS
+441 
-456 NTIRLLTKMSNGDIW
+456 
-471 AGTRRGGLYNYDS
+471 
-484 HLKTKID
+484 
-491 NHYLPYNIYA
+491 
-501 ISEDSRG
+501 
-508 NIWMG
+508 
-513 TRGDGLKIGDTW
+513 
-525 YKRDPSNLFALSHS
+525 
-539 NIYSILRDKKNRM
+539 
-552 WVGTFGGGLE
+552 
-562 LAEPTEKGQYK
+562 
-573 FRHFFQGKKYG
+573 
-584 LQIVRVMTEDEKGM
+584 
-598 IWMGTSEGI
+598 
-607 CIFHPDSLIANEDNY
+607 
-622 HLFSY
+622 
-627 TDGNFCSNEIRCLF
+627 
-641 RDSKGRMWVGTSGAG
+641 
-656 LNLCELT
+656 
-663 DDCQSLKYTH
+663 
-673 YGIAE
+673 
-678 GLVNNM
+678 
-684 VQSILEDHSGQ
+684 
-695 LWIATE
+695 
-701 YGISRFNPNS
+701 
-711 HSFEN
+711 
-716 YFFSSYTLGN
+716 
-726 VYSENSA
+726 
-733 CMGADGKLIFGT
+733 
-745 NYGLTII
+745 
-752 DPKKIPTERLLSPI
+752 
-766 VITGLSVNGIQVKP
+766 QVK
-780 NMPGSP
+780 
-786 LQESLAYSDKI
+786 
-797 TLKYFQ
+797 
-803 NSFMLDFSTLDYSD
+803 
-817 NGQIKY
+817 
-823 MYWLENYDKGWNVPS
+823 
-838 SLSFATYKY
+838 
-847 LEPGSY
+847 
-853 IFHVKYCD
+853 
-861 GAGIW
+861 
-866 NDTETTLKIVIVP
+866 
-879 PFWKTNWAMLG
+879 
-890 YFILILIALYF
+890 
-901 TYRIIFNFNRLR
+901 LR
-913 NRINVEK
+913 
-920 QLTEYK
+920 
-926 LVFFTNISHE
+926 FFTNISHE

-1001 VTFTRQIYMCFYE
+1001 VAFTRQIYMCFYE

-1261 IKTNVE
+1261 IKTNVK

>member
-1 MKRCIF
+1 MDP
-7 VTSNQN
+7 VTEKFSPLSNDVN
-13 NPNHYMKYKLLCLFV
+13 VRKLLNKR
-28 LLSFSLSDL
+28 
-37 YADIELSSK
+37 YAFE
-46 QMRTSDGLPSNS
+46 
-58 VRCMFQDSKGFLWL
+58 
-72 GTLDGL
+72 
-78 TRYDGN
+78 
-84 TFLTYQ
+84 TFLID
-90 LESGKHDQI
+90 S
-99 SLADNRIKHVAEDK
+99 
-113 NGFLWI
+113 
-119 KTVPELFSCYDL
+119 
-131 QKACFVDFTGT
+131 
-142 GSDGENYSEIFMSSN
+142 
-157 GDVWLWHRRN
+157 
-167 GVRQIVCEDDRT
+167 RQR
-179 MTSVKFRTKFGNLP
+179 M
-193 DDRIKFINEDSSGR
+193 
-207 IWIGTMQGLAS
+207 WLAS
-218 VYKGKVEFIDRKL
+218 VNGGVICVDLPSSKITEYAMDTNNPSSIGRFKVV
-231 NFSSSFPHGE
+231 H
-241 DMYFLTKSG
+241 
-250 DVYRCVNGS
+250 
-259 KKIDCLASLSAIAG
+259 
-273 NTSVSTHS
+273 
-281 LIKDKWVIFT
+281 IF
-291 SSEGVYEFDF
+291 
-301 QNFQITPCREL
+301 
-312 KINNG
+312 
-317 KVIHDNYGDCWAYNN
+317 
-332 TGRIYYINSKSGEI
+332 
-346 KDFQL
+346 
-351 IPEEKMK
+351 
-358 YIDYERYHVVRDD
+358 
-371 RGIVW
+371 
-376 ISTYGNGLFTYDI
+376 
-389 QEDRLEHFVSE
+389 
-400 GKNAGP
+400 
-406 IGSDFLLCLMKDRT
+406 
-420 GGIWVSSEYS
+420 
-430 GLSHISISNKG
+430 
-441 ITHVYPESPDVFDRS
+441 
-456 NTIRLLTKMSNGDIW
+456 
-471 AGTRRGGLYNYDS
+471 
-484 HLKTKID
+484 
-491 NHYLPYNIYA
+491 
-501 ISEDSRG
+501 EDSRG
-508 NIWMG
+508 SVFFCTIGSGIYEYQEGEQSFKSYSTSNQCLPSDYCYYICESVEDHRLFILHG
-513 TRGDGLKIGDTW
+513 KGL
-525 YKRDPSNLFALSHS
+525 
-539 NIYSILRDKKNRM
+539 SIFNR
-552 WVGTFGGGLE
+552 
-562 LAEPTEKGQYK
+562 EKGE
-573 FRHFFQGKKYG
+573 
-584 LQIVRVMTEDEKGM
+584 VENT
-598 IWMGTSEGI
+598 
-607 CIFHPDSLIANEDNY
+607 Y
-622 HLFSY
+622 HLFNQTYSQGSALY
-627 TDGNFCSNEIRCLF
+627 LDKNGTLFISGTNGLALFQKQSLYALPSKNLLNFDKLFIFNEEICPN
-641 RDSKGRMWVGTSGAG
+641 DQSGI
-656 LNLCELT
+656 LT
-663 DDCQSLKYTH
+663 DILAKTSDIYLSYKQNNITVEFASFNYNNDRNRLFEYRLEGFDKAWTQTTGTTITYTNLPPGE
-673 YGIAE
+673 Y
-678 GLVNNM
+678 
-684 VQSILEDHSGQ
+684 ILRARPLAGKENLDEEVHLNIHVSAPFY
-695 LWIATE
+695 ATVWA
-701 YGISRFNPNS
+701 
-711 HSFEN
+711 
-716 YFFSSYTLGN
+716 YFFYLLCLLGVMIAFIRFKTRQAALKSSL
-726 VYSENSA
+726 E
-733 CMGADGKLIFGT
+733 F
-745 NYGLTII
+745 
-752 DPKKIPTERLLSPI
+752 ERKEKERIEEL
-766 VITGLSVNGIQVKP
+766 NQVK
-780 NMPGSP
+780 
-786 LQESLAYSDKI
+786 
-797 TLKYFQ
+797 
-803 NSFMLDFSTLDYSD
+803 
-817 NGQIKY
+817 
-823 MYWLENYDKGWNVPS
+823 
-838 SLSFATYKY
+838 
-847 LEPGSY
+847 
-853 IFHVKYCD
+853 
-861 GAGIW
+861 
-866 NDTETTLKIVIVP
+866 
-879 PFWKTNWAMLG
+879 
-890 YFILILIALYF
+890 
-901 TYRIIFNFNRLR
+901 LR
-913 NRINVEK
+913 
-920 QLTEYK
+920 
-926 LVFFTNISHE
+926 FFTNISHE

-1218 PIYKVYIAHDGR
+1218 PTYKVYIAHDGR

>member
-1 MKRCIF
+1 M
-7 VTSNQN
+7 
-13 NPNHYMKYKLLCLFV
+13 
-28 LLSFSLSDL
+28 
-37 YADIELSSK
+37 A
-46 QMRTSDGLPSNS
+46 
-58 VRCMFQDSKGFLWL
+58 
-72 GTLDGL
+72 
-78 TRYDGN
+78 
-84 TFLTYQ
+84 
-90 LESGKHDQI
+90 
-99 SLADNRIKHVAEDK
+99 
-113 NGFLWI
+113 
-119 KTVPELFSCYDL
+119 
-131 QKACFVDFTGT
+131 
-142 GSDGENYSEIFMSSN
+142 
-157 GDVWLWHRRN
+157 
-167 GVRQIVCEDDRT
+167 
-179 MTSVKFRTKFGNLP
+179 
-193 DDRIKFINEDSSGR
+193 EDSSGR
-207 IWIGTMQGLAS
+207 LWICTEGGGLNCYNADTGIFTRYQHRKGDASSVGSNNLKSIFYRKENERLYVGAHLGGIFVLDLKSNKGHTLHNIVGDPTSLPHEIVNDIQEYKDGLALLTQGGVAFMDPVTEKFSPLSNDVNVRKLLNKRYAFETFLIDSRQRMWLAS
-218 VYKGKVEFIDRKL
+218 VNGGVICVDLPSSKITEYAMDTNNPSSIGRFKVV
-231 NFSSSFPHGE
+231 H
-241 DMYFLTKSG
+241 
-250 DVYRCVNGS
+250 
-259 KKIDCLASLSAIAG
+259 
-273 NTSVSTHS
+273 
-281 LIKDKWVIFT
+281 IF
-291 SSEGVYEFDF
+291 
-301 QNFQITPCREL
+301 
-312 KINNG
+312 
-317 KVIHDNYGDCWAYNN
+317 
-332 TGRIYYINSKSGEI
+332 
-346 KDFQL
+346 
-351 IPEEKMK
+351 
-358 YIDYERYHVVRDD
+358 
-371 RGIVW
+371 
-376 ISTYGNGLFTYDI
+376 
-389 QEDRLEHFVSE
+389 
-400 GKNAGP
+400 
-406 IGSDFLLCLMKDRT
+406 
-420 GGIWVSSEYS
+420 
-430 GLSHISISNKG
+430 
-441 ITHVYPESPDVFDRS
+441 
-456 NTIRLLTKMSNGDIW
+456 
-471 AGTRRGGLYNYDS
+471 
-484 HLKTKID
+484 
-491 NHYLPYNIYA
+491 
-501 ISEDSRG
+501 EDSRG
-508 NIWMG
+508 SVFFCTIGSGIYEYQEGEQSFKSYSTSNQCLPSDYCYYICESVEDHRLFILHG
-513 TRGDGLKIGDTW
+513 KGL
-525 YKRDPSNLFALSHS
+525 
-539 NIYSILRDKKNRM
+539 SIFNR
-552 WVGTFGGGLE
+552 
-562 LAEPTEKGQYK
+562 EKGE
-573 FRHFFQGKKYG
+573 
-584 LQIVRVMTEDEKGM
+584 VENT
-598 IWMGTSEGI
+598 
-607 CIFHPDSLIANEDNY
+607 Y
-622 HLFSY
+622 HLFNQTYSQGSALY
-627 TDGNFCSNEIRCLF
+627 LDKNGTLFISGTNGLALFQKQSLYALPSKNLLNFDKLFIFNEEICPN
-641 RDSKGRMWVGTSGAG
+641 DQSGI
-656 LNLCELT
+656 LT
-663 DDCQSLKYTH
+663 DILAKTSDIYLSYKQNNITVEFASFNYNNDRNRLFEYRLEGFDKAWTQTTGTTITYTNLPPGE
-673 YGIAE
+673 Y
-678 GLVNNM
+678 
-684 VQSILEDHSGQ
+684 ILRARPLAGKENLDEEVHLNIHVSAPFY
-695 LWIATE
+695 ATVWA
-701 YGISRFNPNS
+701 
-711 HSFEN
+711 
-716 YFFSSYTLGN
+716 YFFYLLCLLGVMIAFIRFKTRQAALKSSL
-726 VYSENSA
+726 E
-733 CMGADGKLIFGT
+733 F
-745 NYGLTII
+745 
-752 DPKKIPTERLLSPI
+752 ERKEKERIEEL
-766 VITGLSVNGIQVKP
+766 NQVK
-780 NMPGSP
+780 
-786 LQESLAYSDKI
+786 
-797 TLKYFQ
+797 
-803 NSFMLDFSTLDYSD
+803 
-817 NGQIKY
+817 
-823 MYWLENYDKGWNVPS
+823 
-838 SLSFATYKY
+838 
-847 LEPGSY
+847 
-853 IFHVKYCD
+853 
-861 GAGIW
+861 
-866 NDTETTLKIVIVP
+866 
-879 PFWKTNWAMLG
+879 
-890 YFILILIALYF
+890 
-901 TYRIIFNFNRLR
+901 LR
-913 NRINVEK
+913 
-920 QLTEYK
+920 
-926 LVFFTNISHE
+926 FFTNISHE

-1218 PIYKVYIAHDGR
+1218 PTYKVYIAHDGR

-1250 PEMSGKELCYK
+1250 PKMSGKELCYK

>member
-1 MKRCIF
+1 MKKF
-7 VTSNQN
+7 VQSGILTDILAKTSDIYLSYKQN
-13 NPNHYMKYKLLCLFV
+13 NITVEFASFNYNNDRNRLFEYRLEGFDKAWTQTTTGTTITYTNLPPGEYILRARPLAGKENLDEEVHLNIHVSAPFYATVWAYFFYLLCLLGVMIAFIRFKTRQAA
-28 LLSFSLSDL
+28 LKSSLEFERKEKER
-37 YADIELSSK
+37 IE
-46 QMRTSDGLPSNS
+46 
-58 VRCMFQDSKGFLWL
+58 
-72 GTLDGL
+72 
-78 TRYDGN
+78 
-84 TFLTYQ
+84 
-90 LESGKHDQI
+90 
-99 SLADNRIKHVAEDK
+99 
-113 NGFLWI
+113 
-119 KTVPELFSCYDL
+119 EL
-131 QKACFVDFTGT
+131 
-142 GSDGENYSEIFMSSN
+142 N
-157 GDVWLWHRRN
+157 
-167 GVRQIVCEDDRT
+167 
-179 MTSVKFRTKFGNLP
+179 
-193 DDRIKFINEDSSGR
+193 
-207 IWIGTMQGLAS
+207 
-218 VYKGKVEFIDRKL
+218 
-231 NFSSSFPHGE
+231 
-241 DMYFLTKSG
+241 
-250 DVYRCVNGS
+250 
-259 KKIDCLASLSAIAG
+259 
-273 NTSVSTHS
+273 
-281 LIKDKWVIFT
+281 
-291 SSEGVYEFDF
+291 
-301 QNFQITPCREL
+301 
-312 KINNG
+312 
-317 KVIHDNYGDCWAYNN
+317 
-332 TGRIYYINSKSGEI
+332 
-346 KDFQL
+346 
-351 IPEEKMK
+351 
-358 YIDYERYHVVRDD
+358 
-371 RGIVW
+371 
-376 ISTYGNGLFTYDI
+376 
-389 QEDRLEHFVSE
+389 
-400 GKNAGP
+400 
-406 IGSDFLLCLMKDRT
+406 
-420 GGIWVSSEYS
+420 
-430 GLSHISISNKG
+430 
-441 ITHVYPESPDVFDRS
+441 
-456 NTIRLLTKMSNGDIW
+456 
-471 AGTRRGGLYNYDS
+471 
-484 HLKTKID
+484 
-491 NHYLPYNIYA
+491 
-501 ISEDSRG
+501 
-508 NIWMG
+508 
-513 TRGDGLKIGDTW
+513 
-525 YKRDPSNLFALSHS
+525 
-539 NIYSILRDKKNRM
+539 
-552 WVGTFGGGLE
+552 
-562 LAEPTEKGQYK
+562 
-573 FRHFFQGKKYG
+573 
-584 LQIVRVMTEDEKGM
+584 
-598 IWMGTSEGI
+598 
-607 CIFHPDSLIANEDNY
+607 
-622 HLFSY
+622 
-627 TDGNFCSNEIRCLF
+627 
-641 RDSKGRMWVGTSGAG
+641 
-656 LNLCELT
+656 
-663 DDCQSLKYTH
+663 
-673 YGIAE
+673 
-678 GLVNNM
+678 
-684 VQSILEDHSGQ
+684 
-695 LWIATE
+695 
-701 YGISRFNPNS
+701 
-711 HSFEN
+711 
-716 YFFSSYTLGN
+716 
-726 VYSENSA
+726 
-733 CMGADGKLIFGT
+733 
-745 NYGLTII
+745 
-752 DPKKIPTERLLSPI
+752 
-766 VITGLSVNGIQVKP
+766 QVK
-780 NMPGSP
+780 
-786 LQESLAYSDKI
+786 
-797 TLKYFQ
+797 
-803 NSFMLDFSTLDYSD
+803 
-817 NGQIKY
+817 
-823 MYWLENYDKGWNVPS
+823 
-838 SLSFATYKY
+838 
-847 LEPGSY
+847 
-853 IFHVKYCD
+853 
-861 GAGIW
+861 
-866 NDTETTLKIVIVP
+866 
-879 PFWKTNWAMLG
+879 
-890 YFILILIALYF
+890 
-901 TYRIIFNFNRLR
+901 LR
-913 NRINVEK
+913 
-920 QLTEYK
+920 
-926 LVFFTNISHE
+926 FFTNISHE

>member
-1 MKRCIF
+1 MAGKENLDEEVHLNIHVSAPF
-7 VTSNQN
+7 YATVWA
-13 NPNHYMKYKLLCLFV
+13 YFFYLLCLLGVMIAFIRFKTRQAA
-28 LLSFSLSDL
+28 LKSSLEFERKEKER
-37 YADIELSSK
+37 IE
-46 QMRTSDGLPSNS
+46 
-58 VRCMFQDSKGFLWL
+58 
-72 GTLDGL
+72 
-78 TRYDGN
+78 
-84 TFLTYQ
+84 
-90 LESGKHDQI
+90 
-99 SLADNRIKHVAEDK
+99 
-113 NGFLWI
+113 
-119 KTVPELFSCYDL
+119 EL
-131 QKACFVDFTGT
+131 
-142 GSDGENYSEIFMSSN
+142 N
-157 GDVWLWHRRN
+157 
-167 GVRQIVCEDDRT
+167 
-179 MTSVKFRTKFGNLP
+179 
-193 DDRIKFINEDSSGR
+193 
-207 IWIGTMQGLAS
+207 
-218 VYKGKVEFIDRKL
+218 
-231 NFSSSFPHGE
+231 
-241 DMYFLTKSG
+241 
-250 DVYRCVNGS
+250 
-259 KKIDCLASLSAIAG
+259 
-273 NTSVSTHS
+273 
-281 LIKDKWVIFT
+281 
-291 SSEGVYEFDF
+291 
-301 QNFQITPCREL
+301 
-312 KINNG
+312 
-317 KVIHDNYGDCWAYNN
+317 
-332 TGRIYYINSKSGEI
+332 
-346 KDFQL
+346 
-351 IPEEKMK
+351 
-358 YIDYERYHVVRDD
+358 
-371 RGIVW
+371 
-376 ISTYGNGLFTYDI
+376 
-389 QEDRLEHFVSE
+389 
-400 GKNAGP
+400 
-406 IGSDFLLCLMKDRT
+406 
-420 GGIWVSSEYS
+420 
-430 GLSHISISNKG
+430 
-441 ITHVYPESPDVFDRS
+441 
-456 NTIRLLTKMSNGDIW
+456 
-471 AGTRRGGLYNYDS
+471 
-484 HLKTKID
+484 
-491 NHYLPYNIYA
+491 
-501 ISEDSRG
+501 
-508 NIWMG
+508 
-513 TRGDGLKIGDTW
+513 
-525 YKRDPSNLFALSHS
+525 
-539 NIYSILRDKKNRM
+539 
-552 WVGTFGGGLE
+552 
-562 LAEPTEKGQYK
+562 
-573 FRHFFQGKKYG
+573 
-584 LQIVRVMTEDEKGM
+584 
-598 IWMGTSEGI
+598 
-607 CIFHPDSLIANEDNY
+607 
-622 HLFSY
+622 
-627 TDGNFCSNEIRCLF
+627 
-641 RDSKGRMWVGTSGAG
+641 
-656 LNLCELT
+656 
-663 DDCQSLKYTH
+663 
-673 YGIAE
+673 
-678 GLVNNM
+678 
-684 VQSILEDHSGQ
+684 
-695 LWIATE
+695 
-701 YGISRFNPNS
+701 
-711 HSFEN
+711 
-716 YFFSSYTLGN
+716 
-726 VYSENSA
+726 
-733 CMGADGKLIFGT
+733 
-745 NYGLTII
+745 
-752 DPKKIPTERLLSPI
+752 
-766 VITGLSVNGIQVKP
+766 QVK
-780 NMPGSP
+780 
-786 LQESLAYSDKI
+786 
-797 TLKYFQ
+797 
-803 NSFMLDFSTLDYSD
+803 
-817 NGQIKY
+817 
-823 MYWLENYDKGWNVPS
+823 
-838 SLSFATYKY
+838 
-847 LEPGSY
+847 
-853 IFHVKYCD
+853 
-861 GAGIW
+861 
-866 NDTETTLKIVIVP
+866 
-879 PFWKTNWAMLG
+879 
-890 YFILILIALYF
+890 
-901 TYRIIFNFNRLR
+901 LR
-913 NRINVEK
+913 
-920 QLTEYK
+920 
-926 LVFFTNISHE
+926 FFTNISHE

-1001 VTFTRQIYMCFYE
+1001 VAFTRQIYMCFYE

>member
-1 MKRCIF
+1 M
-7 VTSNQN
+7 VMAEAT
-13 NPNHYMKYKLLCLFV
+13 NHYFKHLGV
-28 LLSFSLSDL
+28 
-37 YADIELSSK
+37 
-46 QMRTSDGLPSNS
+46 SDGLSQVCIPSIY
-58 VRCMFQDSKGFLWL
+58 QDELGAVWL
-72 GTLDGL
+72 GTTEGLNRYNGKDVKVFQPSESNHGL
-78 TRYDGN
+78 TNNEINELCG
-84 TFLTYQ
+84 
-90 LESGKHDQI
+90 
-99 SLADNRIKHVAEDK
+99 DK
-113 NGFLWI
+113 NGRMYIRSGNDLIKLDIYTEQFTCLRQKGVYGLFCKKDTLWVSCADGI
-119 KTVPELFSCYDL
+119 YYYTGQGTELTFFARVQKGFVGRALYVDKETVWVVTRKYLVAISREDPLR
-131 QKACFVDFTGT
+131 Q
-142 GSDGENYSEIFMSSN
+142 EILLTL
-157 GDVWLWHRRN
+157 D
-167 GVRQIVCEDDRT
+167 
-179 MTSVKFRTKFGNLP
+179 KGNCILG
-193 DDRIKFINEDSSGR
+193 DSSGNIWVGAWNGLYR
-207 IWIGTMQGLAS
+207 ISPNRETTAYVSHSGM
-218 VYKGKVEFIDRKL
+218 
-231 NFSSSFPHGE
+231 GE
-241 DMYFLTKSG
+241 LSDNQ
-250 DVYRCVNGS
+250 VRCVLE
-259 KKIDCLASLSAIAG
+259 D
-273 NTSVSTHS
+273 
-281 LIKDKWVIFT
+281 
-291 SSEGVYEFDF
+291 DF
-301 QNFQITPCREL
+301 
-312 KINNG
+312 K
-317 KVIHDNYGDCWAYNN
+317 
-332 TGRIYYINSKSGEI
+332 
-346 KDFQL
+346 
-351 IPEEKMK
+351 
-358 YIDYERYHVVRDD
+358 
-371 RGIVW
+371 
-376 ISTYGNGLFTYDI
+376 
-389 QEDRLEHFVSE
+389 
-400 GKNAGP
+400 
-406 IGSDFLLCLMKDRT
+406 
-420 GGIWVSSEYS
+420 
-430 GLSHISISNKG
+430 HI
-441 ITHVYPESPDVFDRS
+441 
-456 NTIRLLTKMSNGDIW
+456 
-471 AGTRRGGLYNYDS
+471 
-484 HLKTKID
+484 
-491 NHYLPYNIYA
+491 
-501 ISEDSRG
+501 
-508 NIWMG
+508 
-513 TRGDGLKIGDTW
+513 
-525 YKRDPSNLFALSHS
+525 
-539 NIYSILRDKKNRM
+539 
-552 WVGTFGGGLE
+552 WVGTFKGIDCYDPITDTWSHYTRYGSSSNSLSHTSILSLHKDMQGNIWVGTYYGGVNVFNPDKNNHSFYCAEPLREDCLSFPVVGKMTEDSAGNVWICTEGGGLNCYHGDTGVFSRYMYQKGDQGTLGSNNVKSVFYRKE
-562 LAEPTEKGQYK
+562 NNRLYAGTHIGGLFVLDLKSNKGHTLHHVTGDPASLPHEIVNDIQEYKDGIAMLTQGGPVFFDPVTEKFSPLTDDPSVQKLISREYAFETFLIDSRQRMWLAVGGGGIVCVNLSSSKVTQY
-573 FRHFFQGKKYG
+573 
-584 LQIVRVMTEDEKGM
+584 LADSEKDTLTVGRYK
-598 IWMGTSEGI
+598 TVH
-607 CIFHPDSLIANEDNY
+607 IFEDNKGDIYFSTIGAGIFKYQEKQDTFKSYGTTNGVLPSNYCYYICESARDNCLLVLHGKGLSIFDREKEVTEETY
-622 HLFSY
+622 HLFRQTYNLGSALYRSKNGIIYISGTNGLAMFQERSFYESQVKSFLNFDKLFIFNDEIAPGDESGILTEILAKTSDIFLSY
-627 TDGNFCSNEIRCLF
+627 QQNNVTVEFATFNYNSDRNRLFEYYLDGF
-641 RDSKGRMWVGTSGAG
+641 DKVWTQTSGTTVTYT
-656 LNLCELT
+656 NLPPGDYTLKVRSMENKE
-663 DDCQSLKYTH
+663 SLKDAICLNIHVSAPFYATIWA
-673 YGIAE
+673 YLFYVLCLTA
-678 GLVNNM
+678 LM
-684 VQSILEDHSGQ
+684 VAFVRFKTRQAALRSSLE
-695 LWIATE
+695 
-701 YGISRFNPNS
+701 
-711 HSFEN
+711 FERK
-716 YFFSSYTLGN
+716 
-726 VYSENSA
+726 E
-733 CMGADGKLIFGT
+733 K
-745 NYGLTII
+745 
-752 DPKKIPTERLLSPI
+752 ERIEEL
-766 VITGLSVNGIQVKP
+766 NQVK
-780 NMPGSP
+780 
-786 LQESLAYSDKI
+786 
-797 TLKYFQ
+797 
-803 NSFMLDFSTLDYSD
+803 
-817 NGQIKY
+817 
-823 MYWLENYDKGWNVPS
+823 
-838 SLSFATYKY
+838 
-847 LEPGSY
+847 
-853 IFHVKYCD
+853 
-861 GAGIW
+861 
-866 NDTETTLKIVIVP
+866 
-879 PFWKTNWAMLG
+879 
-890 YFILILIALYF
+890 
-901 TYRIIFNFNRLR
+901 LR
-913 NRINVEK
+913 
-920 QLTEYK
+920 
-926 LVFFTNISHE
+926 FFTNISHE

-962 RILRIYKNAWHMR
+962 RIQRIYKNAWHMR

-990 YLKLKVEEQNL
+990 YLKLRVEEQNL

-1024 FDNVEETISV
+1024 FDSVEETISV
-1034 WFDSKQLQKVI
+1034 WFDPIQLQKVI

-1261 IKTNVE
+1261 IKTNVK

>member
-1 MKRCIF
+1 MF
-7 VTSNQN
+7 
-13 NPNHYMKYKLLCLFV
+13 YGYKYKLEICPNDQSGILT
-28 LLSFSLSDL
+28 
-37 YADIELSSK
+37 DILAK
-46 QMRTSDGLPSNS
+46 TSDIYLSYKQNNITVEFAS
-58 VRCMFQDSKGFLWL
+58 FNYNNDRNRLFEYRLEGF
-72 GTLDGL
+72 
-78 TRYDGN
+78 
-84 TFLTYQ
+84 
-90 LESGKHDQI
+90 
-99 SLADNRIKHVAEDK
+99 DK
-113 NGFLWI
+113 AW
-119 KTVPELFSCYDL
+119 T
-131 QKACFVDFTGT
+131 QTTGT
-142 GSDGENYSEIFMSSN
+142 TITY
-157 GDVWLWHRRN
+157 
-167 GVRQIVCEDDRT
+167 T
-179 MTSVKFRTKFGNLP
+179 NLP
-193 DDRIKFINEDSSGR
+193 PGEYILRAR
-207 IWIGTMQGLAS
+207 PLA
-218 VYKGKVEFIDRKL
+218 GKENLDEEVHL
-231 NFSSSFPHGE
+231 NIH
-241 DMYFLTKSG
+241 
-250 DVYRCVNGS
+250 V
-259 KKIDCLASLSAIAG
+259 SAPFYA
-273 NTSVSTHS
+273 TV
-281 LIKDKWVIFT
+281 
-291 SSEGVYEFDF
+291 
-301 QNFQITPCREL
+301 
-312 KINNG
+312 
-317 KVIHDNYGDCWAYNN
+317 WAYFF
-332 TGRIYYINSKSGEI
+332 Y
-346 KDFQL
+346 
-351 IPEEKMK
+351 
-358 YIDYERYHVVRDD
+358 
-371 RGIVW
+371 
-376 ISTYGNGLFTYDI
+376 
-389 QEDRLEHFVSE
+389 
-400 GKNAGP
+400 
-406 IGSDFLLCLMKDRT
+406 LLCLLGVMIAFIRFKTRQAALK
-420 GGIWVSSEYS
+420 SS
-430 GLSHISISNKG
+430 
-441 ITHVYPESPDVFDRS
+441 
-456 NTIRLLTKMSNGDIW
+456 
-471 AGTRRGGLYNYDS
+471 
-484 HLKTKID
+484 
-491 NHYLPYNIYA
+491 
-501 ISEDSRG
+501 
-508 NIWMG
+508 
-513 TRGDGLKIGDTW
+513 
-525 YKRDPSNLFALSHS
+525 
-539 NIYSILRDKKNRM
+539 
-552 WVGTFGGGLE
+552 LE
-562 LAEPTEKGQYK
+562 FERKEKE
-573 FRHFFQGKKYG
+573 R
-584 LQIVRVMTEDEKGM
+584 IEE
-598 IWMGTSEGI
+598 
-607 CIFHPDSLIANEDNY
+607 
-622 HLFSY
+622 
-627 TDGNFCSNEIRCLF
+627 
-641 RDSKGRMWVGTSGAG
+641 
-656 LNLCELT
+656 LN
-663 DDCQSLKYTH
+663 
-673 YGIAE
+673 
-678 GLVNNM
+678 
-684 VQSILEDHSGQ
+684 
-695 LWIATE
+695 
-701 YGISRFNPNS
+701 
-711 HSFEN
+711 
-716 YFFSSYTLGN
+716 
-726 VYSENSA
+726 
-733 CMGADGKLIFGT
+733 
-745 NYGLTII
+745 
-752 DPKKIPTERLLSPI
+752 
-766 VITGLSVNGIQVKP
+766 QVK
-780 NMPGSP
+780 
-786 LQESLAYSDKI
+786 
-797 TLKYFQ
+797 
-803 NSFMLDFSTLDYSD
+803 
-817 NGQIKY
+817 
-823 MYWLENYDKGWNVPS
+823 
-838 SLSFATYKY
+838 
-847 LEPGSY
+847 
-853 IFHVKYCD
+853 
-861 GAGIW
+861 
-866 NDTETTLKIVIVP
+866 
-879 PFWKTNWAMLG
+879 
-890 YFILILIALYF
+890 
-901 TYRIIFNFNRLR
+901 LR
-913 NRINVEK
+913 
-920 QLTEYK
+920 
-926 LVFFTNISHE
+926 FFTNISHE

-962 RILRIYKNAWHMR
+962 RILRIYKNAWYMR

>member
-1 MKRCIF
+1 MFIF
-7 VTSNQN
+7 NEEICPNDQSGILTDILAKTSDIYLSYKQN
-13 NPNHYMKYKLLCLFV
+13 NITVEFASFNYNNDRNRLFEYRLEGFDKAWTQTTGTTITYTNLPPGEYILRARPLAGKENLDEEVHLNIHVSAPFYATVWAYFFYLLCLLGVMIAFIRFKTRQAA
-28 LLSFSLSDL
+28 LKSSLEFERKEKER
-37 YADIELSSK
+37 IE
-46 QMRTSDGLPSNS
+46 
-58 VRCMFQDSKGFLWL
+58 
-72 GTLDGL
+72 
-78 TRYDGN
+78 
-84 TFLTYQ
+84 
-90 LESGKHDQI
+90 
-99 SLADNRIKHVAEDK
+99 
-113 NGFLWI
+113 
-119 KTVPELFSCYDL
+119 EL
-131 QKACFVDFTGT
+131 
-142 GSDGENYSEIFMSSN
+142 N
-157 GDVWLWHRRN
+157 
-167 GVRQIVCEDDRT
+167 
-179 MTSVKFRTKFGNLP
+179 
-193 DDRIKFINEDSSGR
+193 
-207 IWIGTMQGLAS
+207 
-218 VYKGKVEFIDRKL
+218 
-231 NFSSSFPHGE
+231 
-241 DMYFLTKSG
+241 
-250 DVYRCVNGS
+250 
-259 KKIDCLASLSAIAG
+259 
-273 NTSVSTHS
+273 
-281 LIKDKWVIFT
+281 
-291 SSEGVYEFDF
+291 
-301 QNFQITPCREL
+301 
-312 KINNG
+312 
-317 KVIHDNYGDCWAYNN
+317 
-332 TGRIYYINSKSGEI
+332 
-346 KDFQL
+346 
-351 IPEEKMK
+351 
-358 YIDYERYHVVRDD
+358 
-371 RGIVW
+371 
-376 ISTYGNGLFTYDI
+376 
-389 QEDRLEHFVSE
+389 
-400 GKNAGP
+400 
-406 IGSDFLLCLMKDRT
+406 
-420 GGIWVSSEYS
+420 
-430 GLSHISISNKG
+430 
-441 ITHVYPESPDVFDRS
+441 
-456 NTIRLLTKMSNGDIW
+456 
-471 AGTRRGGLYNYDS
+471 
-484 HLKTKID
+484 
-491 NHYLPYNIYA
+491 
-501 ISEDSRG
+501 
-508 NIWMG
+508 
-513 TRGDGLKIGDTW
+513 
-525 YKRDPSNLFALSHS
+525 
-539 NIYSILRDKKNRM
+539 
-552 WVGTFGGGLE
+552 
-562 LAEPTEKGQYK
+562 
-573 FRHFFQGKKYG
+573 
-584 LQIVRVMTEDEKGM
+584 
-598 IWMGTSEGI
+598 
-607 CIFHPDSLIANEDNY
+607 
-622 HLFSY
+622 
-627 TDGNFCSNEIRCLF
+627 
-641 RDSKGRMWVGTSGAG
+641 
-656 LNLCELT
+656 
-663 DDCQSLKYTH
+663 
-673 YGIAE
+673 
-678 GLVNNM
+678 
-684 VQSILEDHSGQ
+684 
-695 LWIATE
+695 
-701 YGISRFNPNS
+701 
-711 HSFEN
+711 
-716 YFFSSYTLGN
+716 
-726 VYSENSA
+726 
-733 CMGADGKLIFGT
+733 
-745 NYGLTII
+745 
-752 DPKKIPTERLLSPI
+752 
-766 VITGLSVNGIQVKP
+766 QVK
-780 NMPGSP
+780 
-786 LQESLAYSDKI
+786 
-797 TLKYFQ
+797 
-803 NSFMLDFSTLDYSD
+803 
-817 NGQIKY
+817 
-823 MYWLENYDKGWNVPS
+823 
-838 SLSFATYKY
+838 
-847 LEPGSY
+847 
-853 IFHVKYCD
+853 
-861 GAGIW
+861 
-866 NDTETTLKIVIVP
+866 
-879 PFWKTNWAMLG
+879 
-890 YFILILIALYF
+890 
-901 TYRIIFNFNRLR
+901 LR
-913 NRINVEK
+913 
-920 QLTEYK
+920 
-926 LVFFTNISHE
+926 FFTNISHE

-1267 LSHISVVLLTAQT
+1267 LSHISVILLTAQT

>member
-1 MKRCIF
+1 MKKFDQSGILTDILAK
-7 VTSNQN
+7 TSDIYLSYKQN
-13 NPNHYMKYKLLCLFV
+13 NITVEFASFNYNNDRNRLFEYRLEGFDKAWTQTTTGTTITYTNLPPGEYILRARPLAGKENLDEEVHLNIHVSAPFYATVWAYFFYLLCLLGVMIAFIRFKTRQAA
-28 LLSFSLSDL
+28 LKSSLEFERKEKER
-37 YADIELSSK
+37 IE
-46 QMRTSDGLPSNS
+46 
-58 VRCMFQDSKGFLWL
+58 
-72 GTLDGL
+72 
-78 TRYDGN
+78 
-84 TFLTYQ
+84 
-90 LESGKHDQI
+90 
-99 SLADNRIKHVAEDK
+99 
-113 NGFLWI
+113 
-119 KTVPELFSCYDL
+119 EL
-131 QKACFVDFTGT
+131 
-142 GSDGENYSEIFMSSN
+142 N
-157 GDVWLWHRRN
+157 
-167 GVRQIVCEDDRT
+167 
-179 MTSVKFRTKFGNLP
+179 
-193 DDRIKFINEDSSGR
+193 
-207 IWIGTMQGLAS
+207 
-218 VYKGKVEFIDRKL
+218 
-231 NFSSSFPHGE
+231 
-241 DMYFLTKSG
+241 
-250 DVYRCVNGS
+250 
-259 KKIDCLASLSAIAG
+259 
-273 NTSVSTHS
+273 
-281 LIKDKWVIFT
+281 
-291 SSEGVYEFDF
+291 
-301 QNFQITPCREL
+301 
-312 KINNG
+312 
-317 KVIHDNYGDCWAYNN
+317 
-332 TGRIYYINSKSGEI
+332 
-346 KDFQL
+346 
-351 IPEEKMK
+351 
-358 YIDYERYHVVRDD
+358 
-371 RGIVW
+371 
-376 ISTYGNGLFTYDI
+376 
-389 QEDRLEHFVSE
+389 
-400 GKNAGP
+400 
-406 IGSDFLLCLMKDRT
+406 
-420 GGIWVSSEYS
+420 
-430 GLSHISISNKG
+430 
-441 ITHVYPESPDVFDRS
+441 
-456 NTIRLLTKMSNGDIW
+456 
-471 AGTRRGGLYNYDS
+471 
-484 HLKTKID
+484 
-491 NHYLPYNIYA
+491 
-501 ISEDSRG
+501 
-508 NIWMG
+508 
-513 TRGDGLKIGDTW
+513 
-525 YKRDPSNLFALSHS
+525 
-539 NIYSILRDKKNRM
+539 
-552 WVGTFGGGLE
+552 
-562 LAEPTEKGQYK
+562 
-573 FRHFFQGKKYG
+573 
-584 LQIVRVMTEDEKGM
+584 
-598 IWMGTSEGI
+598 
-607 CIFHPDSLIANEDNY
+607 
-622 HLFSY
+622 
-627 TDGNFCSNEIRCLF
+627 
-641 RDSKGRMWVGTSGAG
+641 
-656 LNLCELT
+656 
-663 DDCQSLKYTH
+663 
-673 YGIAE
+673 
-678 GLVNNM
+678 
-684 VQSILEDHSGQ
+684 
-695 LWIATE
+695 
-701 YGISRFNPNS
+701 
-711 HSFEN
+711 
-716 YFFSSYTLGN
+716 
-726 VYSENSA
+726 
-733 CMGADGKLIFGT
+733 
-745 NYGLTII
+745 
-752 DPKKIPTERLLSPI
+752 
-766 VITGLSVNGIQVKP
+766 QVK
-780 NMPGSP
+780 
-786 LQESLAYSDKI
+786 
-797 TLKYFQ
+797 
-803 NSFMLDFSTLDYSD
+803 
-817 NGQIKY
+817 
-823 MYWLENYDKGWNVPS
+823 
-838 SLSFATYKY
+838 
-847 LEPGSY
+847 
-853 IFHVKYCD
+853 
-861 GAGIW
+861 
-866 NDTETTLKIVIVP
+866 
-879 PFWKTNWAMLG
+879 
-890 YFILILIALYF
+890 
-901 TYRIIFNFNRLR
+901 LR
-913 NRINVEK
+913 
-920 QLTEYK
+920 
-926 LVFFTNISHE
+926 FFTNISHE

>member
-1 MKRCIF
+1 MYIRSGNDLI
-7 VTSNQN
+7 
-13 NPNHYMKYKLLCLFV
+13 KLDIYTEQFTCLRQKGVYGLFCKKDTLWV
-28 LLSFSLSDL
+28 SC
-37 YADIELSSK
+37 ADGIYYYTGQGTELTFFARV
-46 QMRTSDGLPSNS
+46 Q
-58 VRCMFQDSKGFLWL
+58 KGFVGRALYVDKETVWVVTRRYL
-72 GTLDGL
+72 VAISREDPLRQEILLTLDK
-78 TRYDGN
+78 GN
-84 TFLTYQ
+84 CIL
-90 LESGKHDQI
+90 G
-99 SLADNRIKHVAEDK
+99 
-113 NGFLWI
+113 
-119 KTVPELFSCYDL
+119 
-131 QKACFVDFTGT
+131 
-142 GSDGENYSEIFMSSN
+142 
-157 GDVWLWHRRN
+157 
-167 GVRQIVCEDDRT
+167 
-179 MTSVKFRTKFGNLP
+179 
-193 DDRIKFINEDSSGR
+193 DSSGNIWVGAWNGLYR
-207 IWIGTMQGLAS
+207 ISPNRETTAYVSHSGM
-218 VYKGKVEFIDRKL
+218 
-231 NFSSSFPHGE
+231 GE
-241 DMYFLTKSG
+241 LSDNQ
-250 DVYRCVNGS
+250 VRCVLE
-259 KKIDCLASLSAIAG
+259 D
-273 NTSVSTHS
+273 
-281 LIKDKWVIFT
+281 
-291 SSEGVYEFDF
+291 DF
-301 QNFQITPCREL
+301 
-312 KINNG
+312 K
-317 KVIHDNYGDCWAYNN
+317 
-332 TGRIYYINSKSGEI
+332 
-346 KDFQL
+346 
-351 IPEEKMK
+351 
-358 YIDYERYHVVRDD
+358 
-371 RGIVW
+371 
-376 ISTYGNGLFTYDI
+376 
-389 QEDRLEHFVSE
+389 
-400 GKNAGP
+400 
-406 IGSDFLLCLMKDRT
+406 
-420 GGIWVSSEYS
+420 
-430 GLSHISISNKG
+430 HI
-441 ITHVYPESPDVFDRS
+441 
-456 NTIRLLTKMSNGDIW
+456 
-471 AGTRRGGLYNYDS
+471 
-484 HLKTKID
+484 
-491 NHYLPYNIYA
+491 
-501 ISEDSRG
+501 
-508 NIWMG
+508 
-513 TRGDGLKIGDTW
+513 
-525 YKRDPSNLFALSHS
+525 
-539 NIYSILRDKKNRM
+539 
-552 WVGTFGGGLE
+552 WVGTFKGIDCYDPITDTWSHYTRYGSSSNSLSHTSILSLHKDMQGNIWVGTYYGGVNVFNPDKNNHSFYCAEPLREDCLSFPVVGKMTEDSAGNVWICTEGGGLNCYHGDTGVFSRYMYHKGDQGTLGSNNVKSVFYRKE
-562 LAEPTEKGQYK
+562 NNRLYAGTHIGGLFVLDLKSNKGHTLHHVTGDPASLPHEIVNDIQEYKDGIAMLTQGGPVFFDPVTEKFSPLTDDPSVQKLISREYAFETFLIDSRQRMWLAVGGGGIVCVNLSSSKVTQY
-573 FRHFFQGKKYG
+573 
-584 LQIVRVMTEDEKGM
+584 LADSEKDTLTVGRYK
-598 IWMGTSEGI
+598 TVH
-607 CIFHPDSLIANEDNY
+607 IFEDNKGDIYFSTIGAGIFKYQEKQDTFKSYGTTNGVLPSNYCYYICESARDNCLLVLHGKGLSIFDREKEVTEETY
-622 HLFSY
+622 HLFRQTYNLGSALY
-627 TDGNFCSNEIRCLF
+627 RSKNGIIYISGTNGLAMFQERSFYESQVKSFLNFDKLFIFNEEICPN
-641 RDSKGRMWVGTSGAG
+641 DQSGI
-656 LNLCELT
+656 LT
-663 DDCQSLKYTH
+663 DILAKTSDIYLSYKQNNITVEFASFNYNNDRNRLFEYRLEGFDKAWTQTTGTTITYTNLPPGE
-673 YGIAE
+673 Y
-678 GLVNNM
+678 
-684 VQSILEDHSGQ
+684 ILRVRPLAGKENLDEEVHLNIHVSAPFY
-695 LWIATE
+695 ATVWA
-701 YGISRFNPNS
+701 
-711 HSFEN
+711 
-716 YFFSSYTLGN
+716 YFFYLLCLLGVMIAFIRFKTRQAALKSSL
-726 VYSENSA
+726 E
-733 CMGADGKLIFGT
+733 F
-745 NYGLTII
+745 
-752 DPKKIPTERLLSPI
+752 ERKEKERIEEL
-766 VITGLSVNGIQVKP
+766 NQVK
-780 NMPGSP
+780 
-786 LQESLAYSDKI
+786 
-797 TLKYFQ
+797 
-803 NSFMLDFSTLDYSD
+803 
-817 NGQIKY
+817 
-823 MYWLENYDKGWNVPS
+823 
-838 SLSFATYKY
+838 
-847 LEPGSY
+847 
-853 IFHVKYCD
+853 
-861 GAGIW
+861 
-866 NDTETTLKIVIVP
+866 
-879 PFWKTNWAMLG
+879 
-890 YFILILIALYF
+890 
-901 TYRIIFNFNRLR
+901 LR
-913 NRINVEK
+913 
-920 QLTEYK
+920 
-926 LVFFTNISHE
+926 FFTNISHE

-1001 VTFTRQIYMCFYE
+1001 VAFTRQIYMCFYE

>member
-1 MKRCIF
+1 MFYGYKYNEEICPNDQSGILTDILAK
-7 VTSNQN
+7 TSDIYLSYKQN
-13 NPNHYMKYKLLCLFV
+13 NITVEFASFNYNNDRNRLFEYRLEGFDKAWTQTTGTTITYTNLPPGEYILRARPLAGKENLDEEVHLNIHVSAPFYATVWAYFFYLLCLLGVMIAFIRFKTRQAA
-28 LLSFSLSDL
+28 LKSSLEFERKEKER
-37 YADIELSSK
+37 IE
-46 QMRTSDGLPSNS
+46 
-58 VRCMFQDSKGFLWL
+58 
-72 GTLDGL
+72 
-78 TRYDGN
+78 
-84 TFLTYQ
+84 
-90 LESGKHDQI
+90 
-99 SLADNRIKHVAEDK
+99 
-113 NGFLWI
+113 
-119 KTVPELFSCYDL
+119 EL
-131 QKACFVDFTGT
+131 
-142 GSDGENYSEIFMSSN
+142 N
-157 GDVWLWHRRN
+157 
-167 GVRQIVCEDDRT
+167 
-179 MTSVKFRTKFGNLP
+179 
-193 DDRIKFINEDSSGR
+193 
-207 IWIGTMQGLAS
+207 
-218 VYKGKVEFIDRKL
+218 
-231 NFSSSFPHGE
+231 
-241 DMYFLTKSG
+241 
-250 DVYRCVNGS
+250 
-259 KKIDCLASLSAIAG
+259 
-273 NTSVSTHS
+273 
-281 LIKDKWVIFT
+281 
-291 SSEGVYEFDF
+291 
-301 QNFQITPCREL
+301 
-312 KINNG
+312 
-317 KVIHDNYGDCWAYNN
+317 
-332 TGRIYYINSKSGEI
+332 
-346 KDFQL
+346 
-351 IPEEKMK
+351 
-358 YIDYERYHVVRDD
+358 
-371 RGIVW
+371 
-376 ISTYGNGLFTYDI
+376 
-389 QEDRLEHFVSE
+389 
-400 GKNAGP
+400 
-406 IGSDFLLCLMKDRT
+406 
-420 GGIWVSSEYS
+420 
-430 GLSHISISNKG
+430 
-441 ITHVYPESPDVFDRS
+441 
-456 NTIRLLTKMSNGDIW
+456 
-471 AGTRRGGLYNYDS
+471 
-484 HLKTKID
+484 
-491 NHYLPYNIYA
+491 
-501 ISEDSRG
+501 
-508 NIWMG
+508 
-513 TRGDGLKIGDTW
+513 
-525 YKRDPSNLFALSHS
+525 
-539 NIYSILRDKKNRM
+539 
-552 WVGTFGGGLE
+552 
-562 LAEPTEKGQYK
+562 
-573 FRHFFQGKKYG
+573 
-584 LQIVRVMTEDEKGM
+584 
-598 IWMGTSEGI
+598 
-607 CIFHPDSLIANEDNY
+607 
-622 HLFSY
+622 
-627 TDGNFCSNEIRCLF
+627 
-641 RDSKGRMWVGTSGAG
+641 
-656 LNLCELT
+656 
-663 DDCQSLKYTH
+663 
-673 YGIAE
+673 
-678 GLVNNM
+678 
-684 VQSILEDHSGQ
+684 
-695 LWIATE
+695 
-701 YGISRFNPNS
+701 
-711 HSFEN
+711 
-716 YFFSSYTLGN
+716 
-726 VYSENSA
+726 
-733 CMGADGKLIFGT
+733 
-745 NYGLTII
+745 
-752 DPKKIPTERLLSPI
+752 
-766 VITGLSVNGIQVKP
+766 QVK
-780 NMPGSP
+780 
-786 LQESLAYSDKI
+786 
-797 TLKYFQ
+797 
-803 NSFMLDFSTLDYSD
+803 
-817 NGQIKY
+817 
-823 MYWLENYDKGWNVPS
+823 
-838 SLSFATYKY
+838 
-847 LEPGSY
+847 
-853 IFHVKYCD
+853 
-861 GAGIW
+861 
-866 NDTETTLKIVIVP
+866 
-879 PFWKTNWAMLG
+879 
-890 YFILILIALYF
+890 
-901 TYRIIFNFNRLR
+901 LR
-913 NRINVEK
+913 
-920 QLTEYK
+920 
-926 LVFFTNISHE
+926 FFTNISHE